1 MDIGAFGDYDWF
13 FSFLRYSRLI
23 SKIQNQ
29 LLTIASVP
37 KPVAVCHSMVDSLQS
52 ELESWRES
60 IPLRFRPGEPLRSRV
75 LAEDRAI
82 SMALRTHYYYHYAY
96 LTLTWTLLHCND
108 DGTDPARQLGIKT
121 ELMQTARSVLELTS
135 YIEISPSTPLWI
147 LALVPLCALMILFDL
162 VIDNPNHSETSLNLA
177 LLDIASGHFS
187 RIEYSSNGALPGG
200 LISEFAHLAR
210 QYVSDIRHHS
220 GKEHLGASF
229 FSRTQG
235 PQPQSFFC
243 ESAGNGMQ
251 ELPMLPGREETNVC
265 SKSAS
270 YPPATSLA
278 PVHQPVV
285 VGSGI
290 SSSLSDMTPVTTSQ
304 DQPFF
309 PSVDGDMQHLQ
320 FIGVDLM
327 GLFDPTY
334 PFIGFDHPIDDPSG
348 PV

>member
-1 MDIGAFGDYDWF
+1 
-13 FSFLRYSRLI
+13 
-23 SKIQNQ
+23 
-29 LLTIASVP
+29 
-37 KPVAVCHSMVDSLQS
+37 
-52 ELESWRES
+52 
-60 IPLRFRPGEPLRSRV
+60 
-75 LAEDRAI
+75 
-82 SMALRTHYYYHYAY
+82 
-96 LTLTWTLLHCND
+96 
-108 DGTDPARQLGIKT
+108 
-121 ELMQTARSVLELTS
+121 
-135 YIEISPSTPLWI
+135 
-147 LALVPLCALMILFDL
+147 MILFDL

-220 GKEHLGASF
+220 GREHLGPSF

-251 ELPMLPGREETNVC
+251 ELPMSPGREETNVC

-278 PVHQPVV
+278 PVHQPAVA
-285 VGSGI
+285 GSGI
-290 SSSLSDMTPVTTSQ
+290 SSSLGDMTPVTTSQ
-304 DQPFF
+304 DQLFF
-309 PSVDGDMQHLQ
+309 PSVDGGMQHLQ

-334 PFIGFDHPIDDPSG
+334 PFIGFDHPIKEPSG